1 MVIELE
7 GDRRIGTEGFGFY
20 IKKGEGLAHH
30 LPELQAWATTA
41 NNLNLPIKNK
51 KGKITSY
58 PTYINYLGRY
68 ESVLFQGD
76 FVNLYEGKVFHNGKE
91 VDFNQRLANTKKANA
106 LAKRKANK
114 RHRQL

>member
-1 MVIELE
+1 MSYLSSALLFDILISGPMVIELE

-51 KGKITSY
+51 KGKITS
-58 PTYINYLGRY
+58 
-68 ESVLFQGD
+68 
-76 FVNLYEGKVFHNGKE
+76 
-91 VDFNQRLANTKKANA
+91 
-106 LAKRKANK
+106 
-114 RHRQL
+114 